1 MNDIVCLQKYKTIVS
16 TSTVI
21 SGSAKGVTYLL
32 LKIGFCFLPNLCSL
46 MGRMKLVMYSRQ
58 VIEVAWFHMGWR
70 KLSVEWVAMP
80 FSRRSSR
87 QGLKPHLLGLLL
99 CQEGSLALEPPGK
112 PQELLALLLFSWWSF
127 WDGMWGLSCWGHLCW
142 DAFSCLSFLRV
153 GLWNAEGCPVP
164 LSTALQT
171 PSPCTLPAS
180 AARSADVSTDWGSG
194 WPSVLRDWFIPPFF
208 RPPTEQHWWNI
219 NTSNWLLVMC
229 RHFTEAIFFFLIL
242 TSTLVTII
250 SIFFVQGTGIDKD

>member
-32 LKIGFCFLPNLCSL
+32 LKIGFCFLPNVCSL
-46 MGRMKLVMYSRQ
+46 MGRMKLVMYSRL

-99 CQEGSLALEPPGK
+99 CQEGSLVLEPPGSPRNSLHYFCFPGEVSGMECEVCPAEVTSAEMPFPAFPSSEWGCGMPK
-112 PQELLALLLFSWWSF
+112 DVLSPSQLLSRLPPRAHCRRVLQ
-127 WDGMWGLSCWGHLCW
+127 GL
-142 DAFSCLSFLRV
+142 
-153 GLWNAEGCPVP
+153 
-164 LSTALQT
+164 
-171 PSPCTLPAS
+171 
-180 AARSADVSTDWGSG
+180 
-194 WPSVLRDWFIPPFF
+194 
-208 RPPTEQHWWNI
+208 PT
-219 NTSNWLLVMC
+219 
-229 RHFTEAIFFFLIL
+229 
-242 TSTLVTII
+242 
-250 SIFFVQGTGIDKD
+250 